1 MRYQLV
7 IQFAADTIPDYDALI
22 AMEHQL
28 TDTLGDGFV
37 DGHDMSCG
45 EANIFILTSDPRDT
59 LRSTDSTFSAHGAP
73 KLVEAICSCGQRL
86 ATNSPYLLQPVNLP
100 ALQRGKLWVKC
111 ASSVVR
117 NNSRKDSTDSGVTS

>member
-28 TDTLGDGFV
+28 IETLGDGFV
-37 DGHDMSCG
+37 DGHDMGCG

-59 LRSTDSTFSAHGAP
+59 FRQLAPMLVRSGRMPAVTAAYRSTDEDKYH
-73 KLVEAICSCGQRL
+73 V
-86 ATNSPYLLQPVNLP
+86 
-100 ALQRGKLWVKC
+100 LWPED
-111 ASSVVR
+111 SSRQFRVA
-117 NNSRKDSTDSGVTS
+117 